1 MSETIEDPLAEYARA
16 KVKLTKLAPQLVA
29 GFPEPR
35 AVRAA
40 CNGTARPHAEEI
52 VSAPQ
57 AEKVPRPERRRE
69 AKQRRGLGRLFQRGE
84 VWWIAYSHRGKEF
97 RESTHST
104 SESQATRLLKKRL
117 GEIGRGKLI
126 GPTEERVTFETMAE
140 DLLND
145 YTTNEKRSVRSAK
158 LSIRHLEKFFGLNR
172 ALDIT
177 TDRVRSYIASRQRA
191 EEEGEKGASN
201 ASINRELSALKRMFS
216 LALNA
221 GKISSKPHIPML
233 EEHNARQGFL
243 DHAGF
248 LALRDN
254 LPDYLKD
261 PVAFLYLSG
270 WRVSEMRALEW
281 RDVDLAGKV
290 VRLRPELS
298 KNKNGRLLPLDG
310 ELLEVFERVKE
321 QRRLECLSV
330 FHSNGQPIGDF
341 RKAWK
346 TACKGAGVRGTLIHD
361 LRRTAIRNMIR
372 AGIPERVAMALS
384 GHKTRAIFD
393 RYNVVSESDLAEATG
408 RLHAHLAKQPQKS
421 AVIVLKSA

>member
-1 MSETIEDPLAEYARA
+1 MSETIEAAPAECGM
-16 KVKLTKLAPQLVA
+16 P
-29 GFPEPR
+29 PR
-35 AVRAA
+35 A
-40 CNGTARPHAEEI
+40 
-52 VSAPQ
+52 
-57 AEKVPRPERRRE
+57 ERRRK
-69 AKQRRGLGRLFQRGE
+69 ARSSRGLGRLFQRGE

-97 RESTHST
+97 RESTHSM

-158 LSIRHLEKFFGLNR
+158 LSIRHLEKFFGLDR

-221 GKISSKPHIPML
+221 GKISSKPHVPML

-248 LALRDN
+248 LALRDDQH
-254 LPDYLKD
+254 LI
-261 PVAFLYLSG
+261 A
-270 WRVSEMRALEW
+270 
-281 RDVDLAGKV
+281 
-290 VRLRPELS
+290 RLRQSFQSQNL
-298 KNKNGRLLPLDG
+298 NG
-310 ELLEVFERVKE
+310 
-321 QRRLECLSV
+321 C
-330 FHSNGQPIGDF
+330 
-341 RKAWK
+341 
-346 TACKGAGVRGTLIHD
+346 
-361 LRRTAIRNMIR
+361 
-372 AGIPERVAMALS
+372 
-384 GHKTRAIFD
+384 
-393 RYNVVSESDLAEATG
+393 
-408 RLHAHLAKQPQKS
+408 
-421 AVIVLKSA
+421 

>member
-1 MSETIEDPLAEYARA
+1 
-16 KVKLTKLAPQLVA
+16 
-29 GFPEPR
+29 
-35 AVRAA
+35 
-40 CNGTARPHAEEI
+40 
-52 VSAPQ
+52 
-57 AEKVPRPERRRE
+57 
-69 AKQRRGLGRLFQRGE
+69 
-84 VWWIAYSHRGKEF
+84 
-97 RESTHST
+97 
-104 SESQATRLLKKRL
+104 L

-140 DLLND
+140 DFLND

-158 LSIRHLEKFFGLNR
+158 LSIRHLEKFFGLDR

-254 LPDYLKD
+254 LLDYLKD
-261 PVAFLYLSG
+261 PVTFLYLSG

-321 QRRLECLSV
+321 QRRLECLLV
-330 FHSNGQPIGDF
+330 FHADGQPIGDF

-346 TACKGAGVRGTLIHD
+346 TACKAAGVRGTLIHD
-361 LRRTAIRNMIR
+361 LRRTAIRNMVR

-408 RLHAHLAKQPQKS
+408 RLHAHLAKQPQKP
-421 AVIVLKSA
+421 AVAVLKSA